1 MIYPTQQEIV
11 RLHNEQY
18 NRVAGKK
25 AGDTYTNEDGVTF
38 AILSARKNG
47 GYRKY
52 TSYTHDVQNVAASTH
67 GTLAGRKVGW
77 EHITIKE

>member
-52 TSYTHDVQNVAASTH
+52 TS
-67 GTLAGRKVGW
+67 
-77 EHITIKE
+77 